1 MKKLLSII
9 FIAAA
14 LFVTKSANAQ
24 EKAKWAEKDAFH
36 KIMSQTF
43 HPAEEG
49 KLEPIRTRSQEMV
62 DAAVAWKNSTV
73 PVGYENVNITK
84 DLKELVK
91 GAKKL
96 HKNVQKNTSDNDL
109 KEELT
114 ELHDLFH
121 KITEKCSDED
131 HK

>member
-1 MKKLLSII
+1 MKRIVLFAITA
-9 FIAAA
+9 FA
-14 LFVTKSANAQ
+14 LFVARPAAAQ

-36 KIMSQTF
+36 KVMSETF

-49 KLEPIRTRSQEMV
+49 KLEPIRKRSQEMIDV
-62 DAAVAWKNSTV
+62 AIAWKNSTA
-73 PVGYENVNITK
+73 PAGYDKEKIMK
-84 DLKELVK
+84 DLKALVK

-96 HKNVQKNTSDNDL
+96 NKNVQKNASDNDL

-121 KITEKCSDED
+121 QITEKCSGED
-131 HK
+131 HH

>member
-1 MKKLLSII
+1 MNKLLSII
-9 FIAAA
+9 IIAAT
-14 LFVTKSANAQ
+14 LFVTQSANAQ

-36 KIMSQTF
+36 KVMSETF

-49 KLEPIRTRSQEMV
+49 KLEPIRKRSMEMV
-62 DAAVAWKNSTV
+62 NAAIAWKNSTA
-73 PVGYENVNITK
+73 PEGYDKQKVKK
-84 DLKELVK
+84 DLQKLVK

-96 HKNVQKNTSDNDL
+96 HNNVQKNASDNDL

-121 KITEKCSDED
+121 QITEKCSGED
-131 HK
+131 HH

>member
-1 MKKLLSII
+1 MKKVLSVIIMVAVLLVAK
-9 FIAAA
+9 F
-14 LFVTKSANAQ
+14 ANAQ

-49 KLEPIRTRSQEMV
+49 KLEPIRKRSQEMV
-62 DAAVAWKNSTV
+62 DAASAWKNSAV
-73 PVGYENVNITK
+73 PAGYENANISK
-84 DLKELVK
+84 DLKKLVK

-96 HKNVQKNTSDNDL
+96 HKNVQKSASDTDL

-121 KITEKCSDED
+121 KITEKCSGED
-131 HK
+131 HH